1 MKTTKYYR
9 FFRKKLLGLAR
20 DHEILKVLVS
30 ISKEKYAERLTGSI
44 IYGLLSAIAV
54 NVFYVPSGVYSSG
67 ATGVAQIVSTLSS
80 RGLGFQL
87 PIAVV
92 FYAIN
97 IPLLVL
103 AWYKI
108 GHKFTFFTFLTVTMS
123 AFFIQFVPEIT
134 LTHEPLVNAI
144 FGAIFMGTGIGY
156 ALKNNVSSGGLDI
169 ISILVRK
176 KTGKNVG
183 FISTTVNLGI
193 MVLAGLLFGWEYAL
207 YSMVAVF
214 VAGRVMDAVYVKQKK
229 MQAMIVTN
237 KPERVIT
244 RIHKKL
250 HRGVTI
256 INEAE
261 GAYNHEKKAVL
272 ITIIT
277 RAEFND
283 FKYHMRKA
291 DPAAFISVA
300 ENVQIIGRFV
310 EDDG

>member
-1 MKTTKYYR
+1 MKKTKYYR
-9 FFRKKLLGLAR
+9 YLRKKIFRLAKN
-20 DHEILKVLVS
+20 HEILKLLTS

-44 IYGLLSAIAV
+44 MYGLLSAIAV
-54 NVFYVPSGVYSSG
+54 NVFYIPSGVYSSG
-67 ATGVAQIVSTLSS
+67 VTGLAQILSTVSERLFGVYIPIS
-80 RGLGFQL
+80 LG
-87 PIAVV
+87 

-97 IPLLVL
+97 IPLLIL

-108 GHKFTFFTFLTVTMS
+108 GHKFTIFTFLTVTLS
-123 AFFIQFVPEIT
+123 AFFIQFVPRIT
-134 LTHEPLVNAI
+134 LTDEPLMNAI
-144 FGAIFMGTGIGY
+144 FGAIFLGTGIGY

-183 FISTTVNLGI
+183 AVSTAVNLGI
-193 MVLAGLLFGWEYAL
+193 MTMAGLLFGWEYAL

-214 VAGRVMDAVYVKQKK
+214 VSGRVMDAIYVKQKK

-237 KPERVIT
+237 KPERVIA
-244 RIHKKL
+244 RIHHKL

-277 RAEFND
+277 RAEFSE
-283 FKYHMRKA
+283 FKYQMRKA
-291 DPAAFISVA
+291 DPKAFISVA

-310 EDDG
+310 EDDS